1 MFSVVVVMDCA
12 LLGFEMPETIL
23 AGVIAGL
30 AGDTL
35 VQALQPS
42 RSPATVLRVV
52 GFAVPVALWLTYFG
66 VLATFYSVGWS
77 VELWS
82 GITVMSGL
90 AGLGLAVLMTLQPP
104 DDQRLVNRG
113 ANTAGQ

>member
-1 MFSVVVVMDCA
+1 MDCA

-23 AGVIAGL
+23 AGVVAGL
-30 AGDTL
+30 AGDML
-35 VQALQPS
+35 AGSLQPS
-42 RSPATVLRVV
+42 RSPATVLRIV
-52 GFAVPVALWLTYFG
+52 GFAVPVVLWLTYFA

-90 AGLGLAVLMTLQPP
+90 AGLGLAVLMTLAPP
-104 DDQRLVNRG
+104 TE
-113 ANTAGQ
+113 A